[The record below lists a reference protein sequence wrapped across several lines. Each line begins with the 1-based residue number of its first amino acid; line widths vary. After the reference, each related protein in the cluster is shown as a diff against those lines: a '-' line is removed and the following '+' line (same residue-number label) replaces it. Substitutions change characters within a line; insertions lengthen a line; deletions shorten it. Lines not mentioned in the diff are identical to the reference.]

1 MMSVQTGPENIQ
13 NRWRPLAWI
22 ALLTFM
28 LNPVLV
34 LAQNGGGN
42 AVELKPGDS
51 IRLTVPGR
59 SELDQSVILDAAGQA
74 IIEPVGAVQLGGL
87 SLADATQLLKQKL
100 RLFYPTLDAIQ
111 LESASTSSVRIY
123 IIGAATGNGVRNFD
137 AAPMLWDLVRAIG
150 GPPENANLRGSRV
163 IREIDGKHEV
173 HPVDLSGLMDGSNIP
188 SFQMRD
194 GDTLIIPTLVEGIP
208 TVESHVGVSV
218 FGAVAVPTIVP
229 IEEGTRLMEVLMLAG
244 APTEVAKKSEIYW
257 VHHDGVRSHAKK
269 IDLEKYLKHGDEV
282 GNPLVYPGD
291 TVSVEY
297 QQQHWIWPLLAFAV
311 SVAAIYVVID
321 DIRED

>member
-1 MMSVQTGPENIQ
+1 MQS
-13 NRWRPLAWI
+13 RWRPLAWLALI
-22 ALLTFM
+22 AFA

-34 LAQNGGGN
+34 LAQTPGAGLGI
-42 AVELKPGDS
+42 LKPGDS

-74 IIEPVGAVQLGGL
+74 LIDPVGGIQLGGL

-100 RLFYPTLDAIQ
+100 RLFYPTLDTIQ

-123 IIGAATGNGVRNFD
+123 IMGAATGNGVRSFD
-137 AAPMLWDLVRAIG
+137 APPMLWDLVRAIG
-150 GPPENANLRGSRV
+150 GPPENANLRGSRI
-163 IREIDGKHEV
+163 IREVDGEHEV
-173 HPVDLSGLMDGSNIP
+173 HEVDLSGMMDGSSIP
-188 SFQMRD
+188 HFQMRD
-194 GDTLIIPTLVEGIP
+194 GDTLIIPSLVDGIP
-208 TVESHVGVSV
+208 SVQSNVGVSV

-257 VHHDGVRSHAKK
+257 VHHDGVRNHAKT
-269 IDLEKYLKHGDEV
+269 IDLEKYLKDGDEV

-297 QQQHWIWPLLAFAV
+297 IQQHWIWPFLAVVA
-311 SVAAIYVVID
+311 SVATVGLAYDRIIND
-321 DIRED
+321 